1 MTGDRKVMV
10 GVIMLD
16 LGTMLTLLI
25 DEFVVSGTLCIGG
38 DILLL
43 RGVMMFRCSFKKL
56 ILYQKLFFID
66 SPEACLLQGCSC
78 FSSSPTT

>member
-10 GVIMLD
+10 GVIMLG
-16 LGTMLTLLI
+16 LGVMFTLLI

-43 RGVMMFRCSFKKL
+43 RGVMMFRCSM
-56 ILYQKLFFID
+56 
-66 SPEACLLQGCSC
+66 
-78 FSSSPTT
+78 T